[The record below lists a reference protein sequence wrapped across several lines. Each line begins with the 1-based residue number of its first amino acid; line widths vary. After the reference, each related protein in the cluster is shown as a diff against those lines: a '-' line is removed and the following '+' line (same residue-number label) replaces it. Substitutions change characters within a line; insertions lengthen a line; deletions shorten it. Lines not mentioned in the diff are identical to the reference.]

1 MRHGMQGVKRKNM
14 SRHNTIRMILP
25 MLLCAL
31 AYTSP
36 ILAQEEAF
44 IDGNPVMALDDITQG
59 LLADDAAA
67 VTGSEGVSSLLDDLG
82 GSAGDDPMGTDSPDD
97 PSNIDPAL
105 PVDGGLSLLLAA
117 GAAYGVRR
125 LKRKK

>member
-1 MRHGMQGVKRKNM
+1 
-14 SRHNTIRMILP
+14 

>member
-1 MRHGMQGVKRKNM
+1 M
-14 SRHNTIRMILP
+14 SRHDTIRLILP

-36 ILAQEEAF
+36 TLAQEEAF
-44 IDGNPVMALDDITQG
+44 VDGNPVMALDDITRG

-67 VTGSEGVSSLLDDLG
+67 VTGSEGGSSLLEDLG
-82 GSAGDDPMGTDSPDD
+82 GTLGDDPMETNTPGQ
-97 PSNIDPAL
+97 PSFTDPAL

-125 LKRKK
+125 LKRRR